1 MATGTSSFYNRIW
14 VQWKMKDNVYR
25 RNNEE
30 LKKALES
37 MRECNKN
44 IANKLREERKKY
56 QELYVKYLKLERKLM
71 KCGNL

>member
-1 MATGTSSFYNRIW
+1 
-14 VQWKMKDNVYR
+14 MKDNVYR

-30 LKKALES
+30 LKKTLES

-44 IANKLREERKKY
+44 TVNKLREERRKY
-56 QELYVKYLKLERKLM
+56 QKLYAKYLKLERKLI